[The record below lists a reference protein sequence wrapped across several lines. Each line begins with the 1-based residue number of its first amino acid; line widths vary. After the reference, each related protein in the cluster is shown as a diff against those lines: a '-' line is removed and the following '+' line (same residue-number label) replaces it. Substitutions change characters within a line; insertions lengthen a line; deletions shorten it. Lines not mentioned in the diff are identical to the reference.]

1 LNAAGIGRNNSQQG
15 WYVCGNSNTFE
26 ALKTYNMYSILA
38 QAQQGQSSWFQ
49 FVFFGAII
57 VVFYF
62 FMIRPQQK
70 KAKDQKKFSEEI
82 KRGDAVVTIG
92 GAHGTVAELEG
103 DTFILEV
110 ERGAR
115 IRFNKSAI
123 SMEATKAA
131 TAKK

>member
-1 LNAAGIGRNNSQQG
+1 
-15 WYVCGNSNTFE
+15 
-26 ALKTYNMYSILA
+26 MYSILL
-38 QAQQGQSSWFQ
+38 QAQQQSNPYFQ
-49 FVFFGAII
+49 FIFFGAII

-70 KAKDQKKFSEEI
+70 KAKDQKKFIDEI
-82 KRGDAVVTIG
+82 KRGDAVVTVG

-110 ERGAR
+110 EKGGR

-123 SMEATKAA
+123 SMEATKAVA
-131 TAKK
+131 NKK